1 MKPIEVIKRFLSTQ
15 HPEIQEGKLMPK
27 RIRRTVRSLDMG
39 KLKSAI
45 DAARNGMWTNLVN
58 IQTQIETLDAHLASV
73 LFKRTESLATY
84 ELYLKRGNNQ
94 ILAQELMPL
103 TQALL
108 RSIIYGRVVIQILSL
123 NKDEV
128 DFQILP
134 VDNVERDGKT
144 YETVDG
150 KVPFGFKPKQLYLI
164 DSGGLGVITTAAPYS
179 IYKINALGDYAQYAE
194 LYAMPVQ
201 DVSYKGN
208 DPAVQQQIE
217 TILKDQGGNAARIW
231 PEGVTVNTTNSASSA
246 AKEVYSGL
254 IEYCDSQISK
264 LVLGQTMTT
273 DSGASYSQSVTH
285 KEQQEIVFAAD
296 RKFVGGKLRELLE
309 LHGVPCDEVIFQ
321 QVEAIDLKSTAEAMK
336 AVNELIEIPKDYL
349 YSLFGIP
356 LPKNETNEINETN
369 YEDQGTEEMV

>member
-134 VDNVERDGKT
+134 VDNVERDSKT
-144 YETVDG
+144 YETIDG

-164 DSGGLGVITTAAPYS
+164 DSGGLGVITTAAAYS
-179 IYKINALGDYAQYAE
+179 IYKINALGDYA
-194 LYAMPVQ
+194 
-201 DVSYKGN
+201 
-208 DPAVQQQIE
+208 
-217 TILKDQGGNAARIW
+217 
-231 PEGVTVNTTNSASSA
+231 
-246 AKEVYSGL
+246 
-254 IEYCDSQISK
+254 
-264 LVLGQTMTT
+264 
-273 DSGASYSQSVTH
+273 
-285 KEQQEIVFAAD
+285 
-296 RKFVGGKLRELLE
+296 
-309 LHGVPCDEVIFQ
+309 
-321 QVEAIDLKSTAEAMK
+321 
-336 AVNELIEIPKDYL
+336 
-349 YSLFGIP
+349 
-356 LPKNETNEINETN
+356 
-369 YEDQGTEEMV
+369 

>member
-1 MKPIEVIKRFLSTQ
+1 
-15 HPEIQEGKLMPK
+15 MPK
-27 RIRRTVRSLDMG
+27 RIRRTVRSLDMA

-108 RSIIYGRVVIQILSL
+108 RSILYGRVVIQILSL

-128 DFQILP
+128 DFQVLP